1 MSGADTVAE
10 AFDLFD
16 MQKDGLIDMYELLKI
31 AEAVESP
38 LSQAE
43 IRDMIA
49 MASGGKDTVSLAD
62 FKTFMSG
69 AAPAF
74 AQTDEVIKAFEA
86 VADDPANPGKIRLKV
101 AMETLSNIGNKLT
114 PEELAKFEQ
123 DARSCMADDNDSV
136 DFVALARAWTKAE
149 TMAST
154 STSS

>member
-1 MSGADTVAE
+1 MSAEHSDAVAE

-38 LSQAE
+38 LTQTE

-62 FKTFMSG
+62 FKQFMSG
-69 AAPAF
+69 SAPAF
-74 AQTDEVIKAFEA
+74 APADEVIKAFEA

-101 AMETLSNIGNKLT
+101 ALEMLSNIGNKLT
-114 PEELAKFEQ
+114 EAELEKFEK
-123 DARSCMADDNDSV
+123 DARSCLVDGTDSI
-136 DFVALARAWTKAE
+136 DFVALANLWTKPE
-149 TMAST
+149 TMT
-154 STSS
+154 STK